1 MILSDNET
9 KVDMLNNRAIA
20 KTVVELINES
30 KERPI
35 SIGVHGDWG
44 AGKSSILEMVEDEF
58 QSTEEIECIKFNG
71 WKHQGF
77 EDAKIALMS
86 SIVSSLIE
94 KRKLSEVCADKVKKI
109 WKSINWL
116 SVAKTAGNFAFS
128 TATGV
133 PPIGLITSAFDML
146 KSNLTDQ
153 EKVGNTIDTIGSY
166 LSDSKIF
173 EDISMSKEFT
183 EFQKSFSELLE
194 ASSIKKLVVLI
205 DDLDRCLPE
214 VTIETLEAVRLF
226 MFSNST
232 AFVIAADETMIEY
245 AVRNHFPDLTDL
257 NNKNLGA
264 EFSKRYLEK
273 LIQVPFRLP
282 VLGEIESEMY
292 IKLLLIGSKLEENSS
307 EFDRLLTISVDK
319 MKKPWKNQ
327 GLTITE
333 VHEALESKYELITNE
348 ITIAIQISP
357 ILARH
362 TYGNPRKIKRFINM
376 LLLRKKIADARGY
389 GDEVE
394 LPYLAK
400 IMLAEYFFDEF
411 YKDIASQTN
420 DLGYCDVIREL
431 EEQVLNIESSVEENQ
446 FKDVSDEI
454 IEDDESETKIKSI
467 PKKNSK
473 VVDWIKDDNIIKW
486 AMTSPKF
493 GDKDLRPYFFAC
505 KEKQDYFFNQI
516 KSEKLRSILDK
527 LMSSSMNIASVRDD
541 VKVLTPEDAKIVFDT
556 LSSKIM
562 AQSNIANKP
571 NGIEGIISLVS
582 LHQNLENNLVG
593 LIEMFDTKTV
603 GPWICS
609 GWNGCIKS
617 TEAQRRLSGYMD
629 RLRQDGT
636 VIVKAAL
643 KTM

>member
-58 QSTEEIECIKFNG
+58 QSTDEIECIKFNG

-94 KRKLSEVCADKVKKI
+94 KRKLSKVCADKIERV

-116 SVAKTAGNFAFS
+116 SVAKTAGNVAFS
-128 TATGV
+128 AATGV
-133 PPIGLITSAFDML
+133 PPIGLITNAFDVL
-146 KSNLTDQ
+146 KGSLTDP
-153 EKVGNTIDTIGSY
+153 EKVETTIETIGAF
-166 LSDSKIF
+166 LTDSKIM
-173 EDISMSKEFT
+173 EDMSMTKEFT
-183 EFQKSFSELLE
+183 EFQKSFAELLE

-245 AVRNHFPDLTDL
+245 AVKNHFPDLTDT
-257 NNKNLGA
+257 NNKNLGS

-292 IKLLLIGSKLEENSS
+292 IKMLLIGSKLEDDSC
-307 EFDRLLTISVDK
+307 EFDRLLTMSVQK

-333 VHEALESKYELITNE
+333 MNEALDTKYELVIGE
-348 ITIAIQISP
+348 ITIATQISA

-362 TYGNPRKIKRFINM
+362 TNGNPRKIKRFINM

-400 IMLAEYFFDEF
+400 IMLAESFFDEF
-411 YKDIASQTN
+411 YEDIASQTN
-420 DLGYCDVIREL
+420 DQGYCDVIREL
-431 EEQVLNIESSVEENQ
+431 ETEVLNLGKQSEEDQKLNEEAEVVQ
-446 FKDVSDEI
+446 SDEKVI
-454 IEDDESETKIKSI
+454 SITKS
-467 PKKNSK
+467 
-473 VVDWIKDDNIIKW
+473 
-486 AMTSPKF
+486 SPKVAEWAKDNNITKWVMTEPKL
-493 GDKDLRPYFFAC
+493 GEKDLRPYFFAC

-516 KSEKLRSILDK
+516 KSEKLRIILDK
-527 LMSSSMNIASVRDD
+527 LMSTSMNIASVKEE
-541 VKVLTPEDAKIVFDT
+541 VKVLSPDDVKIVFDT
-556 LSSKIM
+556 LVSKIL
-562 AQSNIANKP
+562 AQSNISNRP

-582 LHQNLENNLVG
+582 LHQNLQMNLVS

-603 GPWICS
+603 GVWICK
-609 GWNGCIKS
+609 GWSGCITSAEATSRLSSYLDKLKRDGTTIVKLALKS
-617 TEAQRRLSGYMD
+617 T
-629 RLRQDGT
+629 
-636 VIVKAAL
+636 
-643 KTM
+643 

>member
-20 KTVVELINES
+20 KTVVELIAES
-30 KERPI
+30 KDRPI

-44 AGKSSILEMVEDEF
+44 AGKSSILEMIEDEF
-58 QSTEEIECIKFNG
+58 QLADDIECIKFNG

-94 KRKLSEVCADKVKKI
+94 KRKLSEVCADKVKKV

-116 SVAKTAGNFAFS
+116 SVAKSAGSFAFS
-128 TATGV
+128 AATGV
-133 PPIGLITSAFDML
+133 PPIGLLTSAFDVL
-146 KSNLTDQ
+146 KGNLSDQ
-153 EKVGNTIDTIGSY
+153 EKVGKTIDSIGSY

-173 EDISMSKEFT
+173 EDMSMSKEFT

-245 AVRNHFPDLTDL
+245 AVRNHFPDLNDS

-292 IKLLLIGSKLEENSS
+292 IKMLLVGSTLEENSS
-307 EFDRLLTISVDK
+307 EFDSLLATSVEK

-333 VHEALESKYELITNE
+333 VHEALANKYELITNE

-376 LLLRKKIADARGY
+376 LLLRKKMADARGY

-411 YKDIASQTN
+411 FKDIASQTN
-420 DLGYCDVIREL
+420 DLGYCDVVKEL
-431 EEQVLNIESSVEENQ
+431 EEKVLNIKGSDKETNHQDES
-446 FKDVSDEI
+446 DDEI
-454 IEDDESETKIKSI
+454 IDDEVEKQIGSKSAE
-467 PKKNSK
+467 SLK
-473 VVDWIKDDNIIKW
+473 VVDWIKSDNIIKW
-486 AMTSPKF
+486 AMTSPKL

-516 KSEKLRSILDK
+516 KSEKLRSIIDR
-527 LMSSSMNIASVRDD
+527 LMSSSMNIASARED
-541 VKVLTPEDAKIVFDT
+541 VKALTPEDAIIVFDT
-556 LSSKIM
+556 LSAKIM
-562 AQSNIANKP
+562 AQSNIASKP

-582 LHQNLENNLVG
+582 LHQNLEYSLVG
-593 LIEMFDTKTV
+593 LIEMFDVKTV

-617 TEAQRRLSGYMD
+617 TEAQTRLTGYMD
-629 RLRQDGT
+629 RLRNDGT
-636 VIVKAAL
+636 SIVKAAL
-643 KTM
+643 RTM

>member
-20 KTVVELINES
+20 KTVVELIAES

-58 QSTEEIECIKFNG
+58 ESTDDIECIKFNG

-94 KRKLSEVCADKVKKI
+94 KRKLSEVCADKVRKV

-116 SVAKTAGNFAFS
+116 SVAKSAGNFAFS
-128 TATGV
+128 AATGV
-133 PPIGLITSAFDML
+133 PPIGLITSAFDVL
-146 KSNLTDQ
+146 KGNLTDQ
-153 EKVGNTIDTIGSY
+153 EKVGNTIDSIGSY

-173 EDISMSKEFT
+173 EDMSMSREFA

-245 AVRNHFPDLTDL
+245 AVRNHFPDLNDS

-292 IKLLLIGSKLEENSS
+292 IKMLLIGSKLEDDSS
-307 EFDRLLTISVDK
+307 EFDRLLTMSVEK
-319 MKKPWKNQ
+319 MRKPWKNQ

-333 VHEALESKYELITNE
+333 MNEALGSKYELVIGE
-348 ITIAIQISP
+348 ITIATQIGA

-362 TYGNPRKIKRFINM
+362 TNGNPRKIKRFINM
-376 LLLRKKIADARGY
+376 LLLRKKMADARGY

-400 IMLAEYFFDEF
+400 LMLAESFFDEF
-411 YKDIASQTN
+411 YEDIASQTN

-431 EEQVLNIESSVEENQ
+431 ETEVLNLGKQSEEDQNEDNPVEVEE
-446 FKDVSDEI
+446 
-454 IEDDESETKIKSI
+454 SEE
-467 PKKNSK
+467 K
-473 VVDWIKDDNIIKW
+473 VVSITKNNPKVLEWIKDNNITKW
-486 AMTSPKF
+486 VMTEPKL
-493 GDKDLRPYFFAC
+493 GEKDLRPYFFAC

-516 KSEKLRSILDK
+516 KSEKLRIILDK
-527 LMSSSMNIASVRDD
+527 LMSTSMNIASVKEE
-541 VKVLTPEDAKIVFDT
+541 VKVLSPDDAKIVFDT
-556 LSSKIM
+556 LASKILT
-562 AQSNIANKP
+562 QSNISNKP
-571 NGIEGIISLVS
+571 SGIEGIISLVS
-582 LHQNLENNLVG
+582 LHQNLQMNLVS
-593 LIEMFDTKTV
+593 LIEMFDVKTV
-603 GPWICS
+603 GVWICN
-609 GWNGCIKS
+609 GWNGCITSAEAKS
-617 TEAQRRLSGYMD
+617 KLSSYIDKLRR
-629 RLRQDGT
+629 DGT
-636 VIVKAAL
+636 AFVKAAL
-643 KTM
+643 KSM

>member
-30 KERPI
+30 REKPI

-58 QSTEEIECIKFNG
+58 KSKDDIECIKFNG

-86 SIVSSLIE
+86 SIVSTLVE
-94 KRKLSEVCADKVKKI
+94 KRNLSEVCADKVKKV

-128 TATGV
+128 ASTGV
-133 PPIGLITSAFDML
+133 LPIGLITGALDVL
-146 KSNLTDQ
+146 KGNLTDQ
-153 EKVGNTIDTIGSY
+153 EKIGNTIDSIGSY
-166 LSDSKIF
+166 LTDSKIF
-173 EDISMSKEFT
+173 EDVSMSKEFT

-245 AVRNHFPDLTDL
+245 AVKNHFPDLTDT

-264 EFSKRYLEK
+264 EFSRRYLEK

-292 IKLLLIGSKLEENSS
+292 IKMLLIGSKLEDDSC
-307 EFDRLLTISVDK
+307 EFNRLLTISVEK

-333 VHEALESKYELITNE
+333 MNEALDTKYELVIGE
-348 ITIAIQISP
+348 ITIATQISA

-362 TYGNPRKIKRFINM
+362 TNGNPRKIKRFINM
-376 LLLRKKIADARGY
+376 LLLRKKMADARGY
-389 GDEVE
+389 GDEVV

-400 IMLAEYFFDEF
+400 IMLAESFFDEF
-411 YKDIASQTN
+411 YEDIASQTN
-420 DLGYCDVIREL
+420 DQGYCDVIREL
-431 EEQVLNIESSVEENQ
+431 ETEVLNLGKQSEEDQKVDDAAEVEQ
-446 FKDVSDEI
+446 SDKKVVSI
-454 IEDDESETKIKSI
+454 T
-467 PKKNSK
+467 KNSPK
-473 VVDWIKDDNIIKW
+473 VVEWAKDNNITKW
-486 AMTSPKF
+486 VMTEPKL
-493 GDKDLRPYFFAC
+493 GEKDLRPYFFAC

-516 KSEKLRSILDK
+516 KSEKLRIILDK
-527 LMSSSMNIASVRDD
+527 LMSTSMNIASVKEEVKVLSPDD
-541 VKVLTPEDAKIVFDT
+541 VKIVYDA
-556 LSSKIM
+556 LASKIL
-562 AQSNIANKP
+562 AQSNISNKP
-571 NGIEGIISLVS
+571 NGIEGIICLVS
-582 LHQNLENNLVG
+582 LHQNLQMNLVS
-593 LIEMFDTKTV
+593 LIEMFDIKTV
-603 GPWICS
+603 GVWICN
-609 GWNGCIKS
+609 GWSSCITSAEAKS
-617 TEAQRRLSGYMD
+617 RLSSYLD
-629 RLRQDGT
+629 KLRRDGT
-636 VIVKAAL
+636 TFVKAAL
-643 KTM
+643 KSM

>member
-58 QSTEEIECIKFNG
+58 QSTDKIECIKFNG

-94 KRKLSEVCADKVKKI
+94 KRKLSQVCADKIQRV

-116 SVAKTAGNFAFS
+116 SVAKTAGNVAFS
-128 TATGV
+128 AATGV
-133 PPIGLITSAFDML
+133 PPIGLITNAFDML
-146 KSNLTDQ
+146 KGNLSDPEKIQSTVESLGAFLTDS
-153 EKVGNTIDTIGSY
+153 KVM
-166 LSDSKIF
+166 
-173 EDISMSKEFT
+173 EDISMTKEFD
-183 EFQKSFSELLE
+183 EFQKSFTELLE

-245 AVRNHFPDLTDL
+245 AVRRHFPDLTDSD
-257 NNKNLGA
+257 NNNLGM

-292 IKLLLIGSKLEENSS
+292 IKMLLIGSKLEEGSK
-307 EFDRLLTISVDK
+307 EFTRLLTMSVDK

-327 GLTITE
+327 GLTIAE
-333 VHEALESKYELITNE
+333 LNEALQSKYELIIGE
-348 ITIAIQISP
+348 ITIATQISS
-357 ILARH
+357 ILARN
-362 TYGNPRKIKRFINM
+362 TNGNPRKIKRFINM

-400 IMLAEYFFDEF
+400 IMLAESFFDEF
-411 YKDIASQTN
+411 YEDIASQTN
-420 DLGYCDVIREL
+420 DFGYCDVIKEL
-431 EEQVLNIESSVEENQ
+431 ESEVLNLGNQSEKNEKKDVIPEENQ
-446 FKDVSDEI
+446 PEEKITSLIKNNPKVAEWAKNDSI
-454 IEDDESETKIKSI
+454 TKW
-467 PKKNSK
+467 
-473 VVDWIKDDNIIKW
+473 V
-486 AMTSPKF
+486 MTEPRL
-493 GDKDLRPYFFAC
+493 GEKDLRPYFFAC
-505 KEKQDYFFNQI
+505 KENQDYFFDQI
-516 KSEKLRSILDK
+516 KSEKLRIILDK
-527 LMSSSMNIASVRDD
+527 LMSTSMNIASVRDE
-541 VKVLTPEDAKIVFDT
+541 VKGLTSEDAKIVFDI

-562 AQSNIANKP
+562 AQSNILNKP
-571 NGIEGIISLVS
+571 NGIEGIISLVT
-582 LHQNLENNLVG
+582 LHQDLQMDLVG
-593 LIEMFDTKTV
+593 LIEMFDAKSV
-603 GPWICS
+603 GVWICN
-609 GWNGCIKS
+609 GWNGCITSPESKRKLS
-617 TEAQRRLSGYMD
+617 VYTEKLKNE
-629 RLRQDGT
+629 GT
-636 VIVKAAL
+636 PFVKAAL
-643 KTM
+643 KSM

>member
-1 MILSDNET
+1 LILSDNET

-30 KERPI
+30 KEKPI

-58 QSTEEIECIKFNG
+58 QSTNDIECIKFNG

-86 SIVSSLIE
+86 SIVSTLVE
-94 KRKLSEVCADKVKKI
+94 KRKLSEVCADKVKKV

-128 TATGV
+128 AATGV
-133 PPIGLITSAFDML
+133 PPIGLITGALDVL
-146 KSNLTDQ
+146 KGNLTDQ
-153 EKVGNTIDTIGSY
+153 EKIGNTIESIGSY
-166 LSDSKIF
+166 LTDSRIF
-173 EDISMSKEFT
+173 DDVSMSKEFN

-245 AVRNHFPDLTDL
+245 AVKNHFPDLTDT

-292 IKLLLIGSKLEENSS
+292 IKMLLIGSKLEDDSC
-307 EFDRLLTISVDK
+307 EFDRLLTMSVEK

-333 VHEALESKYELITNE
+333 MNEALDTKYELVIGE
-348 ITIAIQISP
+348 ITIATQISA

-362 TYGNPRKIKRFINM
+362 TNGNPRKIKRFINM
-376 LLLRKKIADARGY
+376 LLLRKKMADARGY

-400 IMLAEYFFDEF
+400 IMLAESFIDEF
-411 YKDIASQTN
+411 YEDIASQTN
-420 DLGYCDVIREL
+420 DQGYCDVIREL
-431 EEQVLNIESSVEENQ
+431 ETEVLNLGKQSEEDQKVNEAAEVEQ
-446 FKDVSDEI
+446 SDE
-454 IEDDESETKIKSI
+454 KVVSI
-467 PKKNSK
+467 TKNSPK
-473 VVDWIKDDNIIKW
+473 VVEWAKDNNITKW
-486 AMTSPKF
+486 VMTEPKL
-493 GDKDLRPYFFAC
+493 GEKDLRPYFFAC

-516 KSEKLRSILDK
+516 KSEKLRIILDK
-527 LMSSSMNIASVRDD
+527 LMSTSMNIASVKEEVKILSPDD
-541 VKVLTPEDAKIVFDT
+541 VKIVFDT
-556 LSSKIM
+556 LSSKIL

-571 NGIEGIISLVS
+571 SGIEGIISLVS
-582 LHQNLENNLVG
+582 LHQNLELSLVG
-593 LIEMFDTKTV
+593 LIEMFDVKRV

-609 GWNGCIKS
+609 GWNGCIIS
-617 TEAQRRLSGYMD
+617 TEGQRRIKGYMD
-629 RLRQDGT
+629 RLRHDGT
-636 VIVKAAL
+636 SIVKAAL